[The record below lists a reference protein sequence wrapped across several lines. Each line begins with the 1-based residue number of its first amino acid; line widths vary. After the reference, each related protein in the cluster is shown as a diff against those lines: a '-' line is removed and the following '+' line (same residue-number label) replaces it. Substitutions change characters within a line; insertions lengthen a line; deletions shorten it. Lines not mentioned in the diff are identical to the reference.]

1 MSQIFV
7 ARTLARA
14 LRASAVGAVFSV
26 GLLPAFNVQAANK
39 PPRLLHAFTS
49 STDGYG
55 AASALQHGADD
66 RFYGV
71 NSLEG
76 PQGGGTVYAID
87 KEGKFTVLHA
97 FNPST
102 EGSEPMRRVAMAE
115 DGLMYGV
122 LKSGGSGCG
131 AIFRLSTTGDS
142 FAIMYKLKGA
152 TDGCWSSSGL
162 VRGADGVYYGTTT
175 SGGSSDWGTVFR
187 WDPLTGFKTLH
198 HFTRANGDGGYPLN
212 GVTLSAD
219 GQSIYGVTNRG
230 GTEDGGVLFKVQ
242 TDGTGYQVLHSM
254 EESFGAWPSSELM
267 LAKDGNFYGVARDGG
282 SGNHGTLYRMTPSG
296 ETSLVYAFQSF
307 GVAGYSPA
315 GSLTEGRDGL
325 LYGTTQYDGA
335 DKNGTLFA
343 LGRDGQMTIMH
354 AFSDADAIGSNAR
367 GGLVKSG
374 GYLYG
379 ATGSRPGSLFRI
391 RKLQPETQQ

>member
-1 MSQIFV
+1 MSQIFN
-7 ARTLARA
+7 ARTFARSV
-14 LRASAVGAVFSV
+14 RVSAVLAVVAIGS
-26 GLLPAFNVQAANK
+26 LPAFDAQAANK
-39 PPRLLHAFTS
+39 PARLLHAFTS

-55 AASALQHGADD
+55 AAPALQHGAND

-76 PQGGGTVYAID
+76 PLGGGTVYAFD
-87 KEGKFTVLHA
+87 RYGSFTVLHA
-97 FNPST
+97 FNSLT
-102 EGSEPMRRVAMAE
+102 EGSEPMRRVAISE
-115 DGLMYGV
+115 NGLMYGV
-122 LKSGGSGCG
+122 LKSGANGCG

-142 FAIMYKLKGA
+142 FAIMYKFKGT
-152 TDGCWSSSGL
+152 TDGCGSTSGL
-162 VRGADGVYYGTTT
+162 VQGADGSYYGTAT
-175 SGGSSDWGTVFR
+175 SGGSAGWGTVFR
-187 WDPLTGFKTLH
+187 WDPLKGFKTLH

-219 GQSIYGVTNRG
+219 GKSVYGVTNRG
-230 GTEDGGVLFKVQ
+230 GSEDGGVLFKVQ

-254 EESFGAWPSSELM
+254 EESFGSWASSELI
-267 LAKDGNFYGVARDGG
+267 LAKDGNFYGAAERGG

-315 GSLTEGRDGL
+315 GPLTEGRDGL

-335 DKNGTLFA
+335 YKNGTLFA

-354 AFSDADAIGSNAR
+354 AFSDGDAIGSNAR
-367 GGLVKSG
+367 GGLAKAH

-391 RKLQPETQQ
+391 RKLLPETQQ